1 MRRRAKRAKTK
12 AGAKRP
18 RVAKAL
24 KAQPSADRGLEKR
37 LAEALDEQTA
47 TREILQV
54 IGRSR
59 SDVQPVF
66 EAIVDSAVRLCG
78 ADVGNVTR
86 FDGEWVHLA
95 AMHAD
100 AAGID
105 RLRKLFPARP
115 SGALASLRSIRDR
128 SVAHIP
134 DVLEDKEYKDQQ
146 AARAAGFRAVLSV
159 PMLRDG
165 QAIGSLS
172 VGRAVPGAFSD
183 RQIALLKTFADQAVI
198 AIENVRL
205 FQELEARNDELM
217 ESLGHQSATVE
228 ILRVISGSPT
238 DVQPVFDT
246 IAKNAARLC
255 EAQFCFVFR
264 FDGKLL
270 HFVAHEGVSAEGVEA
285 VRRGYPMAPSRGSAA
300 ALAVLD
306 RSVAN
311 PGWTVLRRQA
321 HAAQDIC

>member
-1 MRRRAKRAKTK
+1 
-12 AGAKRP
+12 
-18 RVAKAL
+18 V
-24 KAQPSADRGLEKR
+24 
-37 LAEALDEQTA
+37 
-47 TREILQV
+47 V
-54 IGRSR
+54 
-59 SDVQPVF
+59 
-66 EAIVDSAVRLCG
+66 
-78 ADVGNVTR
+78 
-86 FDGEWVHLA
+86 
-95 AMHAD
+95 
-100 AAGID
+100 
-105 RLRKLFPARP
+105 
-115 SGALASLRSIRDR
+115 
-128 SVAHIP
+128 HIP
-134 DVLEDKEYKDQQ
+134 DVLEDEEFQAQQ
-146 AARAAGFRAVLSV
+146 AATAAGFRAVLSV
-159 PMLRDG
+159 PMLRDR

-238 DVQPVFDT
+238 DAQPVFDT

-264 FDGKLL
+264 FDGQLL
-270 HFVAHEGVSAEGVEA
+270 HFVAHQGVTAEGVEA

-306 RSVAN
+306 RSVVQIPDVLVDPDFAFGSAARLAGYRSAVGVPMLRDGLPIGSISVARSQ
-311 PGWTVLRRQA
+311 PGLFPSRQIA
-321 HAAQDIC
+321 LLKTFADQAVIAIENVRLFKELEARTGELSRSVEQLTALSDISRAVSSTLDVAFALPL